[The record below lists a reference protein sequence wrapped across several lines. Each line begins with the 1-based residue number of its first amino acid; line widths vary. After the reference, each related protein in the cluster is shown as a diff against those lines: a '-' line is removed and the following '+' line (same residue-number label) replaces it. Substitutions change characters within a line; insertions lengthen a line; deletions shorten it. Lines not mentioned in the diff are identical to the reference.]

1 VRALVTGG
9 AGLIGSHLTERLL
22 AQGDEVTVLD
32 DLSTGQWENLRAVA
46 DCPRLR
52 AVEGTI
58 FDGALL
64 RELTADCDRVFHL
77 AAAVGVR
84 MIVERPVHTIE
95 TNVAGTEQ
103 VLRVAL
109 ERQLPVLITSSSEV
123 YGKSTAVPFRE
134 DGDMV
139 LGPTTVTRWSYA
151 CSKAIDEFLALAY
164 AREHGLPVVVARLF
178 NTVGRRQI
186 GRYGMVI
193 PRLVRQCR
201 DGGPILVHGDGSQTR
216 CFAEAEDVA
225 AILVRLLAHPD
236 ARGRIFNVGH
246 DEEHAILDLAERVR
260 RRIDPACE
268 IRLVPYSAAYGP
280 GFEDLQR
287 RVPDLSRLRALL
299 GPLPMQGLDAI
310 LDRVIADAP
319 D

>member
-1 VRALVTGG
+1 MRSLVTGG
-9 AGLIGSHLTERLL
+9 AGLIGSHLTEHLL
-22 AQGDEVTVLD
+22 AQGGEVTVLD
-32 DLSTGQWENLRAVA
+32 DLSSGRWENLRAVA

-52 AVEGTI
+52 TVLGSI

-64 RELTADCDRVFHL
+64 RELAADCDQVFHL
-77 AAAVGVR
+77 AAAVGVQ
-84 MIVERPVHTIE
+84 MIVERPVQTIE

-109 ERQLPVLITSSSEV
+109 ERRLPVLITSSSEV

-178 NTVGRRQI
+178 NTVGRRQT

-193 PRLVRQCR
+193 PRLVQQCR
-201 DGGPILVHGDGSQTR
+201 DGGPMVVHGDGTQTR

-225 AILVRLLAHPD
+225 AVLARLLAHPE

-246 DEEHAILDLAERVR
+246 DEEHSILDLAERVR

-268 IRLVPYSAAYGP
+268 IRLLPYDAAYGP
-280 GFEDLQR
+280 GFEDLRR

-299 GPLPMQGLDAI
+299 GPLPMKGLDAI
-310 LDRVIADAP
+310 LDRVIVDAAD
-319 D
+319 